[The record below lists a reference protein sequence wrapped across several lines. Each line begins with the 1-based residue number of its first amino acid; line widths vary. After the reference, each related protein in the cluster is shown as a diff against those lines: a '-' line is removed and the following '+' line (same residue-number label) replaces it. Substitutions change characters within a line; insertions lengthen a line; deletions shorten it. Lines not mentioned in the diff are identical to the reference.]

1 MKVYLSGWLYM
12 NKNTGRVAIYRGPA
26 AKIHGPAHAVLEDL
40 DNFDGDIM
48 FVVIPFE
55 EFTEGWEE
63 YND

>member
-1 MKVYLSGWLYM
+1 M